1 MYGWQFLYVVGWIP
15 LPLLLLLLLA
25 GHRRNTLAHPPEGR
39 VARNVGTFKCIIEER
54 GTRHE
59 ARGTFALSR
68 SLTQLLLP
76 QLRVCVGVC
85 VVCVCVK
92 VHSKCVSLFANC
104 NHCCCCAANETK
116 VKATSFARVQL
127 SHKIPCKV
135 VKEISIKPSLMT
147 SCICSAVA
155 LHFTGCT

>member
-1 MYGWQFLYVVGWIP
+1 MGGSFCMQLGGFRCHCCCCCSQLATGGTLWLIRPRAEQRAMSARLNV
-15 LPLLLLLLLA
+15 LSRNEARLLF
-25 GHRRNTLAHPPEGR
+25 LAH
-39 VARNVGTFKCIIEER
+39 
-54 GTRHE
+54 
-59 ARGTFALSR
+59 
-68 SLTQLLLP
+68 SLNCCYLNFE
-76 QLRVCVGVC
+76 CVWEC
-85 VVCVCVK
+85 VWCVCVQ

-147 SCICSAVA
+147 SCMCSAVA
-155 LHFTGCT
+155 LHFTGCK

>member
-1 MYGWQFLYVVGWIP
+1 MYY
-15 LPLLLLLLLA
+15 
-25 GHRRNTLAHPPEGR
+25 
-39 VARNVGTFKCIIEER
+39 R

-135 VKEISIKPSLMT
+135 VKEISIKTLFNDQLHVQ
-147 SCICSAVA
+147 CCCSPFYRVYVTNAAVPFSDCLSDSMKSA
-155 LHFTGCT
+155 CF